1 MMSGAT
7 PLQVRK
13 KSGKFRGPINLCCNG
28 ADAAIITDGLL
39 TMLLQAIIFT
49 TGGAILA
56 LELLASRIMT
66 PYFGVSLYIWS
77 GILSITLVSLALGYW
92 WGGRLAAGRRGNALA
107 ADKLAYLFALMPA
120 VASIAIVAACLLYPY
135 LFYQLARMD
144 LIAGAFI
151 ACIALLFVPLFAT
164 SAMNPLLV
172 ALLLK
177 QSASKGAAADGG
189 SGGVFFVSTIG
200 SVAGV
205 IVTAFGMIPYLS
217 NFVSTLLVAIVLA
230 ALPLAIIVRSS
241 VRFAE
246 RKRLVTTTVVAL
258 IASLG
263 MLAASDFYIGRMWPA
278 AYNNTTWAPE
288 AIYRSM
294 FGTIKILKSGP
305 RDGEAFSRMYFQD
318 GLVQNMVGAHN
329 QSMSLYTYALEAL
342 AQSYRPGLKKVLV
355 LGNGAGM
362 LPMRLAAGGM
372 EVTAVEIDPAALRAA
387 RELFGYDTTKVK
399 TVQAD
404 ARTFLRSC
412 DGSYDVVVVDL
423 FHGDGVPD
431 YLITRDIFRD
441 LKHCLAAGGVAVF
454 NTFADTDQPRPYAH
468 FLTTL
473 RTELPYIVLYRP
485 DYGVATHVNSFVV
498 AGAQPL
504 AAPAGADIS
513 HVPSRHFDVL
523 GAMLREPRPLD
534 QQLMRDGRVIT
545 DANNPVAADMASS
558 QLVNRRYVVE
568 ALPAAFFVN

>member
-1 MMSGAT
+1 MM
-7 PLQVRK
+7 
-13 KSGKFRGPINLCCNG
+13 
-28 ADAAIITDGLL
+28 
-39 TMLLQAIIFT
+39 LQAIIFT

-92 WGGRLAAGRRGNALA
+92 WGGRLAAGRKGHALA

-120 VASIAIVAACLLYPY
+120 VAAIAIVVACLVYPY
-135 LFYQLARMD
+135 LFHQLARMD
-144 LIAGAFI
+144 LVAGAFI
-151 ACIALLFVPLFAT
+151 ACVALLFVPLFAT

-172 ALLLK
+172 ALLLR
-177 QSASKGAAADGG
+177 QSAARGAAADAGAG
-189 SGGVFFVSTIG
+189 SVFFISTIG

-217 NFVSTLLVAIVLA
+217 NFVSTLLVAVVLA
-230 ALPLAIIVRSS
+230 ALPLAMIFRSP
-241 VRFAE
+241 VILAG
-246 RKRLVTTTVVAL
+246 RKRLVNTTAVAL
-258 IASLG
+258 VASLG
-263 MLAASDFYIGRMWPA
+263 LLAGAELYTGRMWPS
-278 AYNNTTWAPE
+278 AYNNTTWTQE
-288 AIYRSM
+288 AVYRSM

-305 RDGEAFSRMYFQD
+305 RDGEAFNRMYFQD

-342 AQSYRPGLKKVLV
+342 AQSYRPGMKKALV

-362 LPMRLAAGGM
+362 LPMRLAGHGIA
-372 EVTAVEIDPAALRAA
+372 VTAVEIDPAALRAA
-387 RELFGYDTTKVK
+387 QELFGYDAAKVK

-404 ARTFLRSC
+404 ARTFLRGC

-441 LKHCLAAGGVAVF
+441 LKRCLAAGGVAVF
-454 NTFADTDQPRPYAH
+454 NTFADLDQPRPYAH

-473 RTELPYIVLYRP
+473 RTELPFIVLYRP
-485 DYGVATHVNSFVV
+485 DYGLATHVNSFVV
-498 AGAQPL
+498 AAAQPL
-504 AAPAGADIS
+504 PAPSGSDIS
-513 HVPSRHFDVL
+513 HAPARHFDVL
-523 GAMLREPRPLD
+523 NAMLREPHPLD
-534 QQLMRDGRVIT
+534 QQLLRDGLVIT
-545 DANNPVAADMASS
+545 DANNPVAADMAAS
-558 QLVNRRYVVE
+558 QLINRRYVVE